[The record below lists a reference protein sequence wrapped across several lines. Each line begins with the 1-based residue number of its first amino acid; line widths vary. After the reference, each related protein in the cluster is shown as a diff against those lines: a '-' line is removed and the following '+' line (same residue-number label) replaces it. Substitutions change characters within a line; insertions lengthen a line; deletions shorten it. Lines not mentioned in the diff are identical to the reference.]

1 MEHSC
6 GSGRFR
12 VKPKIRSQLLC
23 CFIAAQ
29 IERPCHEVDHIPLD
43 SAAKAEEIILIQ
55 LHARMPVIVERAASH
70 AVSVDFQPVVFGGL
84 LYADCHLDGFI
95 DCHRKP
101 PFIVFRKHET
111 PAVIGRC
118 FAPSTIVMPDFSKN
132 RLIGGQPHFKKQD
145 SFSEDVDFFTFA

>member
-1 MEHSC
+1 
-6 GSGRFR
+6 
-12 VKPKIRSQLLC
+12 
-23 CFIAAQ
+23 
-29 IERPCHEVDHIPLD
+29 
-43 SAAKAEEIILIQ
+43 
-55 LHARMPVIVERAASH
+55 MPVIVERAASH

-118 FAPSTIVMPDFSKN
+118 FALSTMVMPDFSKN
-132 RLIGGQPHFKKQD
+132 RLIGGQLRFKKQD
-145 SFSEDVDFFTFA
+145 NLLIDVDFFTLA